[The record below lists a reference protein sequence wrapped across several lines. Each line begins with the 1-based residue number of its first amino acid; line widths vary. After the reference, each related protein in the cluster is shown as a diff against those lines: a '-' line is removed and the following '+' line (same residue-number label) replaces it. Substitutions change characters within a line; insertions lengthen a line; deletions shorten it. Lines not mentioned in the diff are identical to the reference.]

1 MNTPPTVVVYT
12 RTLCIWC
19 WKVKRLLRRHGLPFE
34 ERSAS
39 SAEARAWLLAQTGK
53 KTVPQVFVDGE
64 TIGGFE
70 DTSAWLQRA
79 HGLEGARANL
89 R

>member
-1 MNTPPTVVVYT
+1 MYTPPTIIVYT
-12 RTLCIWC
+12 RTFCIWC
-19 WKVKRLLRRHGLPFE
+19 WKVKRLLERHDLAFE

-39 SAEARAWLLAQTGK
+39 SAEAPAWLLAQTGK

-64 TIGGFE
+64 AIGGFE
-70 DTSAWLQRA
+70 DTSAWLERA
-79 HGLEGARANL
+79 RGLEGARVNL